1 MSPRPTL
8 NVEILGKLRSIDNF
22 KYPELIKLLLRNRGV
37 KTSEFNDF
45 LNPDLSK
52 VTAKNVGINLGDL
65 ERSIKRVKNA
75 IKKKEKIVIFG
86 DYDVDGI
93 CGSAILW
100 ETLRDLEAQVLPYIP
115 NRFEEGYGLSKAAI
129 TNLKSEIPDVKLVIT
144 VDNGIV
150 AGDGTEFAKSLGVDV
165 IITDHHVSGDRLPKA
180 FSIVHTTRLCGAG
193 VAYILAKEIRNPKS
207 EIRKNDDHLELVCL
221 ATIADLVPLTGAN
234 RTLVSLGIKKLRET
248 KRPGLIELFKEAEIE
263 ASEIDTY
270 VIGHIIAPRLNAM
283 GRMEDAMDSLRL
295 LCTKN
300 SQRAKELAKKLGDTN
315 RIRQT
320 LTIDTFYHAKAQADG
335 KTKKKL
341 LFVHHESYPE
351 GIIGL
356 VAGRLTEEYYLPSI
370 VISKGKKISKAS
382 ARSISGFNIIEF
394 IRNASEFLVDA
405 GGHPMAAG
413 FTFETKNL
421 NKVEKKFQELAEK
434 AIKKELLLRKRRIDC
449 EIALES
455 VSLNLYNEISKLEPF
470 GMGNPT
476 PVFLSRNI
484 EIIDVWRVGAE
495 KKHLKLKFQIPDNK
509 SIIDGIWFGI
519 GDENVFKIGDKV
531 SIVYSL
537 SLNEWNGVRKVEL
550 RLKDL
555 ILENQS
561 PQKPF

>member
-1 MSPRPTL
+1 MSPRSTL
-8 NVEILGKLRSIDNF
+8 TVEILGKLRSIDNF
-22 KYPELIKLLLRNRGV
+22 KYPELIEFLLRNRGI
-37 KTSEFNDF
+37 KKSEFNNF

-52 VTAKNVGINLGDL
+52 VTAKNVGINLAEL
-65 ERSIKRVKNA
+65 EKSSKRIKDA
-75 IKKKEKIVIFG
+75 IKKKEKIVVFG

-100 ETLRDLEAQVLPYIP
+100 ETLKDAGGDVLPYIP
-115 NRFEEGYGLSKAAI
+115 NRFEEGYGLSKNAI
-129 TNLKSEIPDVKLVIT
+129 SNLKSQIPDVTLVIT
-144 VDNGIV
+144 IDNGIV
-150 AGDGTEFAKSLGVDV
+150 SGDGVDFAKESGIDV
-165 IITDHHVSGDRLPKA
+165 IVTDHHVPGNSLPAA
-180 FSIVHTTRLCGAG
+180 FSIVHTTRLLGGG
-193 VAYILAKEIRNPKS
+193 VASLLAQNLKSQIPKS
-207 EIRKNDDHLELVCL
+207 KSSDDNHLELVCL

-248 KRPGLIELFKEAEIE
+248 KRPGLLELFKEAEIE

-295 LCTKN
+295 LCTNN

-320 LTIDTFYHAKAQADG
+320 LTIDTFYHAKAQVDE
-335 KTKKKL
+335 KTKNKL
-341 LFVHHESYPE
+341 LFVHHDSYPE

-370 VISKGKKISKAS
+370 VISKGKRLIKAS

-421 NKVEKKFQELAEK
+421 NKVEKKFQELA
-434 AIKKELLLRKRRIDC
+434 AQILTKELLRKKTRIDC
-449 EIALES
+449 ELPLGGLDLE
-455 VSLNLYNEISKLEPF
+455 LYEEISKLEPF
-470 GMGNPT
+470 GMGNPI
-476 PVFLSRNI
+476 PVRS
-484 EIIDVWRVGAE
+484 EE
-495 KKHLKLKFQIPDNK
+495 
-509 SIIDGIWFGI
+509 
-519 GDENVFKIGDKV
+519 
-531 SIVYSL
+531 
-537 SLNEWNGVRKVEL
+537 
-550 RLKDL
+550 
-555 ILENQS
+555 
-561 PQKPF
+561 

>member
-1 MSPRPTL
+1 MSPRSTL
-8 NVEILGKLRSIDNF
+8 TVEILGKLRSIDNF
-22 KYPELIKLLLRNRGV
+22 KYPELIELLLRNRGI
-37 KTSEFNDF
+37 KKSEFNNF

-52 VTAKNVGINLGDL
+52 VTAKNVGINLAEL
-65 ERSIKRVKNA
+65 EKSSKRIKDA
-75 IKKKEKIVIFG
+75 IKKKEKIVVFG

-100 ETLRDLEAQVLPYIP
+100 ETLKDAGGDVLPYIP
-115 NRFEEGYGLSKAAI
+115 NRFEEGYGLSKNAI
-129 TNLKSEIPDVKLVIT
+129 SNLKSQIPDVTLVIT
-144 VDNGIV
+144 IDNGIV
-150 AGDGTEFAKSLGVDV
+150 SGDGVDFAKESGIDV
-165 IITDHHVSGDRLPKA
+165 IVTDHHVPGNSLPAA

-193 VAYILAKEIRNPKS
+193 VAYLLAQNLKSQIPKS
-207 EIRKNDDHLELVCL
+207 KSSDDNHLELVCL
-221 ATIADLVPLTGAN
+221 ATIADLAPLTGAN

-248 KRPGLIELFKEAEIE
+248 KRPGLLELFKEAEIE
-263 ASEIDTY
+263 KSEIHTY
-270 VIGHIIAPRLNAM
+270 EIGHIIAPRLNAM

-295 LCTKN
+295 LCTNN

-320 LTIDTFYHAKAQADG
+320 LTIDTFYHAKAQVDE
-335 KTKKKL
+335 KTKNKL
-341 LFVHHESYPE
+341 LFVHHDSYPE

-370 VISKGKKISKAS
+370 VISKGKRLSKAS

-421 NKVEKKFQELAEK
+421 NKVEKKFQELAGK
-434 AIKKELLLRKRRIDC
+434 AIKKELLLRKRKIDC

-455 VSLNLYNEISKLEPF
+455 LSLEFYNEISKLEPF

-476 PVFLSRNI
+476 PVFLSRDV
-484 EIIDVWRVGAE
+484 EILDMWWVGSE
-495 KKHLKLKFQIPDNK
+495 KNHLKLKFQVENFQIE
-509 SIIDGIWFGI
+509 GIWFGI
-519 GDENVFKIGDKV
+519 GQTDLFRIGDRA

-537 SLNEWNGVRKVEL
+537 SLNEWNGAKKVEL
-550 RLKDL
+550 RLKNL